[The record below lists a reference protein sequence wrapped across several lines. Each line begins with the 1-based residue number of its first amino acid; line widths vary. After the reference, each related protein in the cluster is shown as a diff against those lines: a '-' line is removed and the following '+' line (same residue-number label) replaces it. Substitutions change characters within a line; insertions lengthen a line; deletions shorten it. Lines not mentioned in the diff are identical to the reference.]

1 MLKKSFCI
9 SALCFFLAFSP
20 CGEII
25 SSNITLTAEA
35 KTYVYYVPNSSYAY
49 HAHKKCWTLSR
60 SKTIKKITLKKAK
73 KLDLKPCDVCYK

>member
-9 SALCFFLAFSP
+9 SALCFFLALSP

-25 SSNITLTAEA
+25 SSNIVSTAEA

-73 KLDLKPCDVCYK
+73 KLDLKPCGVCYK